1 MQILFKNK
9 NSMIIKIM
17 LIFALLFSSAIN
29 VYGESFC
36 DNLSPGFVYSQE
48 MMTVDDFIFSE
59 SILSENYFLYFVLLT
74 HKTIIKEKQTVDIL
88 LNRLNGFQFW
98 EKFKYKKYLKKNFV
112 SVNNNILQI
121 NLKDNSLVRV
131 IPLSE

>member
-17 LIFALLFSSAIN
+17 LIFALLFSSAID

-59 SILSENYFLYFVLLT
+59 SILS
-74 HKTIIKEKQTVDIL
+74 
-88 LNRLNGFQFW
+88 
-98 EKFKYKKYLKKNFV
+98 
-112 SVNNNILQI
+112 
-121 NLKDNSLVRV
+121 
-131 IPLSE
+131 